1 MRVGLRPGFS
11 MSPPEPIFV
20 VHPSSGV
27 PIYRQLIDQVE
38 ALVAGGRLRPGD
50 TVPSVRQVAGALGI
64 NPMTVSKAWSRLE
77 GEGVLERDRGRG
89 MVVAAPRD
97 REAGGLADRKAQ
109 VRPLVDQAVIRGL
122 QLGLTPAQLMAVV
135 KSSLEEKSP

>member
-1 MRVGLRPGFS
+1 
-11 MSPPEPIFV
+11 MSQPDPIFV

-50 TVPSVRQVAGALGI
+50 GVPSVRQLAAALGV

-77 GEGVLERDRGRG
+77 ADGVLDRDRGKG
-89 MVVAAPRD
+89 MVVAVPRE
-97 REAGGLADRKAQ
+97 REGGGLAERKAQ
-109 VRPLVDQAVIRGL
+109 VRPLVDQAVVRGL
-122 QLGLTPAQLMAVV
+122 QLGLTPAQLLSVV
-135 KSSLEEKSP
+135 KTSLEEKTP